1 MTEIEFRVLGPVKLL
16 IDGAS
21 VDCGGLKQRT
31 LLAALLAQADRV
43 VAVDHLVEAIW
54 PSGPPTTAPN
64 TLQVYVSGLR
74 RCLGGERSRLQT
86 RAPGY
91 VLRASDALDSA
102 RFESAARHGRE
113 ELAAGDAVGA
123 RKVLSA
129 ALDLWRGAA
138 FADFLYEEFT
148 QREAERLEALRLAV
162 TADHIDSRLA
172 LGQHRELVA
181 ELESLVNGRPTDE
194 RLCGQLMLSLYRSGR
209 QADALK
215 AYGLLRQTLGEE
227 LGIIPGLTLQAL
239 HDQIVLQSPELEPP
253 LGATT
258 DQKALTAVGHS
269 PPVALTSFVGR
280 DAERSA
286 VAARL
291 DHARLVT
298 ISGPGGSGKTR
309 LAVEVA
315 TSAARDR
322 RVRFVDLAPLD
333 PSGSVLAAVAEAIG
347 VSDPQG
353 MSAEELSGA
362 VSGVLAAHSRF
373 LLVVDNCEHVVE
385 ECAALVH
392 RLLAQVPELKILA
405 TSQVPLGVG
414 GESLVPLGPLGLP
427 ENDDP
432 HAASASEAVQLF
444 AARASDYDPAFALSS
459 ETAPVVAHICRQL
472 DGMPLAIELAAAQA
486 RTFGLAEISARLDD
500 ALGFLATGPRTAAER
515 HRTLRAAVDWSVQ
528 LLDEAERE
536 LLERL
541 AVFTDGFA
549 LTRAE
554 RVCAGDGIAE
564 AQVASLLARLVDRSL
579 VIRRSRGGTDRYWLL
594 ETIRQYGWQ
603 QLSAQSSR

>member
-1 MTEIEFRVLGPVKLL
+1 MTEIEFRVLGPVEFL
-16 IDGAS
+16 IDGAP

-31 LLAALLAQADRV
+31 VLAALLIRPDAV
-43 VAVDHLVEAIW
+43 VSVDELIEAVW
-54 PSGPPTTAPN
+54 PERAPATAAN

-74 RCLGGERSRLQT
+74 RCLGRERSRLET
-86 RAPGY
+86 RPPGY
-91 VLRASDALDSA
+91 VLHASDVLDAA
-102 RFESAARHGRE
+102 RFESRARHARE
-113 ELAAGDAVGA
+113 ELAAGDAASAGE
-123 RKVLSA
+123 VLGT
-129 ALDLWRGAA
+129 ALGMWRGAA
-138 FADFLYEEFT
+138 FADFVYDEFA
-148 QREAERLEALRLAV
+148 QREAARLEALWLAA
-162 TADHIDSRLA
+162 TADHIEARLA
-172 LGQHRELVA
+172 LGQHQELVSD
-181 ELESLVNGRPTDE
+181 LEALVTGHPTDE
-194 RLCGQLMLSLYRSGR
+194 RLCGQLMLSLYRAGR

-227 LGIIPGLTLQAL
+227 LGIIPSPTLQAL
-239 HDQIVLQSPELEPP
+239 HDQIVLQSPELE
-253 LGATT
+253 ATSGT
-258 DQKALTAVGHS
+258 TAGRQFVTVAGQS

-280 DAERSA
+280 EAERSA

-333 PSGSVLAAVAEAIG
+333 PSGNVLVALAEAIG

-353 MSAEELSGA
+353 MSAEALSGA

-392 RLLAQVPELKILA
+392 RLLTQVPELKILA

-432 HAASASEAVQLF
+432 HAISASEAVQLF
-444 AARASDYDPAFALSS
+444 AVRASDHDPAFALSS
-459 ETAPVVAHICRQL
+459 ETAPVIAHICRQL

-528 LLDEAERE
+528 LLDEAQRE

-549 LTRAE
+549 LDRAE

-564 AQVASLLARLVDRSL
+564 AQVAPLLARLVDRSL
-579 VIRRSRGGTDRYWLL
+579 VIRRSRGGIDRYWLL

-603 QLSAQSSR
+603 QLSTHSSR